1 MTDQER
7 IYAEQIIAL
16 LQGIKSECRSTGNI
30 AACLFGLV
38 LAIGVYVS
46 WAVGGS

>member
-7 IYAEQIIAL
+7 IYAETIIAAL
-16 LQGIKSECRSTGNI
+16 HSIRAECRSTGNI
-30 AACLFGLV
+30 LACLFGLV

-46 WAVGGS
+46 WAIAP